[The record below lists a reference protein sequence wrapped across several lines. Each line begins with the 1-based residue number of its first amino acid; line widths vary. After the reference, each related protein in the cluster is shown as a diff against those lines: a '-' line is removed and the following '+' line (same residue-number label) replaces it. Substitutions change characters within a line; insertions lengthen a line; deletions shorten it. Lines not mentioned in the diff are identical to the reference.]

1 MQLIDS
7 RSQSYVW
14 SERFERSAADI
25 FDVQD
30 EITLRIAEELSV
42 ELLAYERN
50 GVLKRFTD
58 DIGAHKWYL
67 KGVHYWNQRRR
78 EGMRLCRHCFEK
90 AIEQDSGYVL
100 PYVALADFYTI
111 SAFYGFLPPDRSFP
125 EAHRLLSRALLIDSG
140 FGAAHSSLG
149 FATFL
154 YDWDWAASRKCF
166 RQALALNPN
175 HPTTNVWYAL
185 CLSWA
190 GEADEAM
197 DRAERAY
204 LSDPISP
211 LVGTTRGVLLY
222 QRHQYGCASE
232 QFRRVLQAHPDYTLA
247 HAHLAR
253 ALILDGQYE
262 QAAFHG
268 MTASRLGQPFAE
280 VFAAFASARAGE
292 PGRAE
297 TAIQDLLKSARK
309 EYVSP
314 LSIAYLYVALGDRA
328 NALRWFGEAKR
339 IRDPLLCQARA
350 DPRFTEFRSAPELQA
365 T

>member
-1 MQLIDS
+1 
-7 RSQSYVW
+7 
-14 SERFERSAADI
+14 
-25 FDVQD
+25 
-30 EITLRIAEELSV
+30 
-42 ELLAYERN
+42 
-50 GVLKRFTD
+50 
-58 DIGAHKWYL
+58 
-67 KGVHYWNQRRR
+67 
-78 EGMRLCRHCFEK
+78 MRLCRQCFER
-90 AIEQDSGYVL
+90 AIELDTGYAL
-100 PYVALADFYTI
+100 PYVALADFYSI
-111 SAFYGFLPPDRSFP
+111 SALYGFLPPGKSFP
-125 EAHRLLSRALLIDSG
+125 EAHRLLSRALTIDSG

-149 FATFL
+149 WVTFL

-166 RQALALNPN
+166 RQALALSPN
-175 HPTTNVWYAL
+175 HSTTNVWYAL

-211 LVGTTRGVLLY
+211 LVGATRGVLLY
-222 QRHQYGCASE
+222 QQRQHGAASE
-232 QFRRVLQAHPDYTLA
+232 QFRRVLQACPDYTLA

-262 QAAFHG
+262 QAALHATTAAGLG
-268 MTASRLGQPFAE
+268 MPFAGA
-280 VFAAFASARAGE
+280 FAAFASARAGDS
-292 PGRAE
+292 GKASA
-297 TAIQDLLKSARK
+297 AIKDLIEASRK

-314 LSIAYLYVALGDRA
+314 VLLAYLYVALEDRA

-350 DPRFTEFRSAPELQA
+350 DPLFTDFRSAPELQA